1 LLDGLAETGLVVA
14 NQDDR
19 QVVEIARRHA
29 GRVIW
34 FGRQT
39 TADYR
44 VEDVESLA
52 NGRAGSRFKLIAAEE
67 AVEVELPMHGLYN
80 VDNFLA
86 AAACANTLG
95 IPLVELAAA
104 VEAVEPPPM
113 RGVVHRLADGSTVV
127 DDCYNSNPSALTE
140 ALRSALEIPGKRH
153 WAILGE
159 MLELG
164 EAAEEFHVH
173 AGETAAEM
181 GFSPV
186 VGVGRLAKR
195 LVEGARRAGAQ
206 AQWYEDAGAAAAVA
220 DQLRAGDTLLVK
232 GSRGVGL
239 EVVVAALL
247 AAAEVVS

>member
-1 LLDGLAETGLVVA
+1 MCIRDRVVA
-14 NQDDR
+14 NRDDP

-34 FGRQT
+34 FGRET

-44 VEDVESLA
+44 VEDVGSLT
-52 NGRAGSRFKLIAAEE
+52 NGRVGSRFKLVTADETL
-67 AVEVELPMHGLYN
+67 EVELPMHGLYN
-80 VDNFLA
+80 IDNFLA

-95 IPLVELAAA
+95 IPLVDIAEA
-104 VEAVEPPPM
+104 VQAVEPSPM

-127 DDCYNSNPSALTE
+127 DDCYNSNPAALNE

-153 WAILGE
+153 WAILGD

-164 EAAEEFHVH
+164 EAAGEFHEE
-173 AGETAAEM
+173 AGRAAAEL
-181 GFSPV
+181 GFSPII
-186 VGVGRLAKR
+186 GVGPLARR
-195 LVEGARRAGAQ
+195 LVEGARSAGAESHWYQ
-206 AQWYEDAGAAAAVA
+206 GAQAAAAVA
-220 DQLRAGDTLLVK
+220 EELRPGDTLLVK

-239 EVVVAALL
+239 EVVVAAML